1 MNDGKLRNIVL
12 QHTECCS
19 CLSFTSLTWSDF
31 FQQFRFPWNSWKKTD
46 MGEHAKAV
54 WNSKITDAMCVL
66 PSDQYE
72 FERTLIRYLTG
83 NSSISLTLTLNDNST
98 YSVEVYVRNPLY
110 AGTLLWPSNPNRL
123 SKCAAAV
130 FSMAAIGWTSPTHW
144 EHSQTDNA
152 HLIGKYSV
160 SLQIGNWFL
169 TILSGAFHSRLQQ
182 VDW

>member
-1 MNDGKLRNIVL
+1 MA
-12 QHTECCS
+12 S
-19 CLSFTSLTWSDF
+19 CATLYSSTQNAAVAYLSPPWRDRTSFNSFASLEI
-31 FQQFRFPWNSWKKTD
+31 RFLE
-46 MGEHAKAV
+46 EHAKAV
-54 WNSKITDAMCVL
+54 WNSKITNTMCVL
-66 PSDQYE
+66 PSDEYE
-72 FERTLIRYLTG
+72 FERTLIRYFTR

-130 FSMAAIGWTSPTHW
+130 FSVAAIGSTSPTDW

-152 HLIGKYSV
+152 NPIGKT

-169 TILSGAFHSRLQQ
+169 TILSAVFHSRLQQ
-182 VDW
+182 YQVDW